1 LFTCQE
7 LDADQQSYLDAV
19 RSGLREIP
27 GAPRHQAISYA
38 ETLMR
43 NGFPVLFD
51 QAHLAWVTGVPAHL
65 IGSMVKHP
73 RQFYSSFRIP
83 KRSGGSR
90 PIDSPTPALMSV
102 QSWIKEEIT
111 SRFHVHPTCHGFV
124 PGRSI
129 ISNASPHVGQSAIL
143 KLDIVDF
150 FGTVSRRSV
159 YRLFRRIGYSK
170 QMANLLATLTTF
182 HGSLPQGAP
191 TSPELA
197 NIAAFRLDLRLSGF
211 CKRRKIH
218 YTRYADDL
226 TFSGQAVIA
235 RSSKRTI
242 EAIMRAEFFTPHE
255 SKARYLLPSER
266 QAVTGIVVNEKANWP
281 RDRRRWLRQEVYFLH
296 KFGVVEHL
304 RRREVSAS
312 RYKEFIYGHVY
323 ALNAVRP
330 DEAAR
335 LLAQLDQVSWAY

>member
-1 LFTCQE
+1 MFTRQD
-7 LDADQQSYLDAV
+7 LDIDQQSYLDAV
-19 RSGLREIP
+19 RSGLEEIP
-27 GAPRHQAISYA
+27 GVPRNQAVSYA
-38 ETLMR
+38 QTLMQ

-65 IGSMVKHP
+65 IGSMVEHP

-102 QSWIKEEIT
+102 QSWIKAEIT
-111 SRFHVHPTCHGFV
+111 SRFPVHTACHGFV

-129 ISNASPHVGQSAIL
+129 ISNARPHVGQFAIL

-150 FGTVSRRSV
+150 FGTVSRKSV

-170 QMANLLATLTTF
+170 QIANLLTALTTF
-182 HGSLPQGAP
+182 RGSLPQGAP

-197 NIAAFRLDLRLSGF
+197 NVAAFRLDLRLSGF
-211 CKRRKIH
+211 CKRRRIT

-226 TFSGQAVIA
+226 TFSGDAVIA
-235 RSSKRTI
+235 SSSKRTI
-242 EAIMRAEFFTPHE
+242 EAIMRAESFTPHE
-255 SKARYLLPSER
+255 SKARYLLPDER
-266 QAVTGIVVNEKANWP
+266 QAVTGIVVNEKTNWP
-281 RDRRRWLRQEVYFLH
+281 RDRRRWLRQEVYFLR
-296 KFGVVEHL
+296 KFGVAEHL
-304 RRREVSAS
+304 QRRGVSAS

-330 DEAAR
+330 DEAVE
-335 LLAQLDQVSWAY
+335 LLAQLDQVSWSY